1 MDSVNRYQAA
11 KNFALSVAVCL
22 VLIGFDFSIGLKPL
36 RGILEKIIVSP
47 LTKIEQVFTV
57 AREPYHWWLH
67 VRQGAE
73 HIARL
78 ETLLAA
84 QTLDRE
90 KLRTLE
96 AENEFLR
103 SQAHIT
109 QAKPGIIAALTV
121 HGSSVWLR
129 SGVNQGVS
137 EGMWVLG
144 DANALIGRVSK
155 SGRGVSL
162 IETPSN
168 TTFRLPAATSQD
180 SAHGI
185 VVGDGVAT
193 HLTNI
198 AQGDEIAIG
207 DTVVSVGGEQ
217 NVPAQMVIGVVS
229 EIIGSEAQAIKK
241 ARLEVIAK
249 PKTGMIVKVE

>member
-11 KNFALSVAVCL
+11 KNFALSVALCL
-22 VLIGFDFSIGLKPL
+22 VLIGLDFSIGLKPL
-36 RGILEKIIVSP
+36 RGLLEGMLITP
-47 LTKIEQVFTV
+47 LTKIEQVFSI
-57 AREPYHWWLH
+57 AKEPYHLWQQL
-67 VRQGAE
+67 RQGSQQ
-73 HIARL
+73 IARL

-90 KLRTLE
+90 KLKTLE
-96 AENEFLR
+96 AENAFLR
-103 SQAHIT
+103 AQAQVVQT
-109 QAKPGIIAALTV
+109 KPSIISALTV

-137 EGMWVLG
+137 EGMWVMG
-144 DANALIGRVSK
+144 ENNALVGRVSK
-155 SGRGVSL
+155 TGRGVSL
-162 IETPSN
+162 IETPSS
-168 TTFRLPAATSQD
+168 TTFRLSAATSQD

-207 DTVVSVGGEQ
+207 DTVVSSGGEN
-217 NVPAQMVIGVVS
+217 NVPAHMVIGVVS

-241 ARLEVIAK
+241 ARLEVIVK